1 VSEVKLTGAERQW
14 IEQLIRLSLLAAS
27 RRLRADVCGVGF
39 WQSERKFSHF
49 IFNTRLQCLTET
61 ALTVPALLLKQ
72 LSYSPLYLKSPHTS
86 FLPVMP
92 PLASALAVGKF
103 DGPEP
108 LILCWVG
115 RLKTPDWSDEERKNF
130 EVFAQGM
137 GRLFIPFLPAF
148 MNGRVLRSWLEAA
161 TRSDI
166 SAVLEESLAFLLE
179 LLLFAAGSRDGA
191 IVLTDLK
198 GTPMFGVA
206 QGEDGKRWLEMHC
219 LPVTVRHAFATK
231 VFSDAQWMGIIAVKT
246 SEQIRPTLAP
256 LLDTTAHIIRSLI
269 SWSQQSVRIEK
280 VAWLDPLT
288 GLPNRKAFGRKLESE
303 LHRAARF
310 GYPVSLLLADLDEFR
325 IFNEVLGFDAGDE
338 ILRQV
343 GSILRQSVRGYD
355 LVARYGGDEFAI
367 ALPATPLE
375 GALKVAERLKVR
387 LTEADILPVRDVRL
401 TIKVSIGL
409 TTAQKVEPKNSHRLL
424 SLIDQALTMAKT
436 KGGNRIEVIT
446 APEFAPSMPLL
457 PTMSPDL
464 WSALVQYLSHGINN
478 PLNGILGLTQIALME
493 EQLPPHVRDAL
504 EQIEQLSLR
513 LREFSRYLM
522 NLPPKRLMEELEAF
536 WKRMHTPP
544 PLPEAVKG
552 E

>member
-1 VSEVKLTGAERQW
+1 VKLTGAERQW
-14 IEQLIRLSLLAAS
+14 VEQLIRLSLLTAA
-27 RRLRADVCGVGF
+27 RQLRADACGVGF
-39 WQSERKFSHF
+39 WQSERRFSQF
-49 IFNTRLQCLTET
+49 VFNGRFQCFTET
-61 ALTVPALLLKQ
+61 DLTVPFLLLKQ
-72 LSYSPLYLKSPHTS
+72 LSKSPLPLKSPHTS
-86 FLPVMP
+86 FLPVTP
-92 PLASALAVGKF
+92 PLASALAMGKF
-103 DGPEP
+103 DGTEP
-108 LILCWVG
+108 LMLFWVG
-115 RLKTPDWSDEERKNF
+115 RLRTSDWSDDEREKF
-130 EVFAQGM
+130 EAFAQGM

-148 MNGRVLRSWLEAA
+148 MNGRVLRSWLETAN
-161 TRSDI
+161 RSDM
-166 SAVLEESLAFLLE
+166 SAVLEESLTFLLE
-179 LLLFAAGSRDGA
+179 LVLFAAGARDGA

-206 QGEDGKRWLEMHC
+206 QGGDGKRWLEMHC
-219 LPVTVRHAFATK
+219 LPVTVRHAFTTK
-231 VFSDAQWMGIIAVKT
+231 VFSDVQWMGIIAVKT
-246 SEQIRPTLAP
+246 SGQIRPTLAP
-256 LLDTTAHIIRSLI
+256 LLDAIAHTIRSLI
-269 SWSQQSVRIEK
+269 SWSQQSVRVEK
-280 VAWLDPLT
+280 LAWIDPLT

-325 IFNEVLGFDAGDE
+325 IFNEVLGFDTGDE

-343 GSILRQSVRGYD
+343 GSILRKSVRGYD

-367 ALPATPLE
+367 ALPATSLE
-375 GALKVAERLKVR
+375 GALKVAERLKTR
-387 LTEADILPVRDVRL
+387 LTEAEILPVKDVRL

-409 TTAQKVEPKNSHRLL
+409 TIAQKVEPKDAKCLL
-424 SLIDQALTMAKT
+424 SLIDQALAMAKS

-446 APEFAPSMPLL
+446 APEFAPSMLSL
-457 PTMSPDL
+457 PVMSPDL

-544 PLPEAVKG
+544 PL
-552 E
+552 

>member
-1 VSEVKLTGAERQW
+1 MKLTGEERQW
-14 IEQLIRLSLLAAS
+14 VEQLIRLSLLIAA
-27 RRLRADVCGVGF
+27 RQLRADACGVGF
-39 WQSERKFSHF
+39 WQSERRFSHF
-49 IFNTRLQCLTET
+49 VFNTRLQCLTET
-61 ALTVPALLLKQ
+61 TLSVPALLLKQ
-72 LSYSPLYLKSPHTS
+72 LSNLPLSLKSPHTS

-108 LILCWVG
+108 LMLCWVG
-115 RLKTPDWSDEERKNF
+115 RLRTSDWSDEERKKF
-130 EVFAQGM
+130 EAFAQGM
-137 GRLFIPFLPAF
+137 GRLFIPFLPAL

-179 LLLFAAGSRDGA
+179 LLLFAAGSMDGA

-198 GTPMFGVA
+198 GTPIFGVA

-231 VFSDAQWMGIIAVKT
+231 VFSDVQWMGIIALKT
-246 SEQIRPTLAP
+246 SEQIRPALAS
-256 LLDTTAHIIRSLI
+256 LLDNTAHIIRSLI
-269 SWSQQSVRIEK
+269 SWSQQSVRLEEM
-280 VAWLDPLT
+280 AWLDPLT

-310 GYPVSLLLADLDEFR
+310 GYPVSLILADLDEFR
-325 IFNEVLGFDAGDE
+325 IFNEVLGVDAGDE
-338 ILRQV
+338 ILRRV
-343 GSILRQSVRGYD
+343 GSILKQSVRGYD

-367 ALPATPLE
+367 ALPATSLE
-375 GALKVAERLKVR
+375 GALRVAERMKAR
-387 LTEADILPVRDVRL
+387 LTEAEILPIKDVRL

-409 TTAQKVEPKNSHRLL
+409 TTAQKVEPKDSHRLL
-424 SLIDQALTMAKT
+424 SLVDQALIMAKNR
-436 KGGNRIEVIT
+436 GGNQVEVAI
-446 APEFAPSMPLL
+446 APEFAPSVLPL

-464 WSALVQYLSHGINN
+464 WSVLTQYLSHGINN
-478 PLNGILGLTQIALME
+478 PLNGILGMTQIVLME

-513 LREFSRYLM
+513 LRDFSRYLM
-522 NLPPKRLMEELEAF
+522 NLPPKRVMEELEAF

-544 PLPEAVKG
+544 PLPEAAKG